1 MVLAAIIWLPGAF
14 AAEGKSSDFN
24 FGAEFRFRDILSV
37 NPLAESGQ
45 DSSENQPKT
54 RVKFNTTFR
63 ASERFTAY
71 LSLMNSATWG
81 SKDLYINNTS
91 GYAPSAGTAVSGT
104 TTGDSGSGVRNGTSN
119 SDNTVLVN
127 EAYGSWLV
135 TDSFLLRF
143 GRGSFTLGD
152 GSVIATNDYQDFP
165 YSFDGVLGTYEW
177 EFMRLSAW
185 AVKFAAYSS
194 DFTGRVNP
202 QQVFNAAG
210 TTDSDPGASA
220 YGLAVDWK
228 MLPAWLK
235 MANLHLIKNQ
245 KDQTPG
251 TGSYAI
257 GGNLLNPIAG
267 MGQDTYRYGITL
279 SGDMA
284 NVDYLFDYNA
294 VTGNYRGNSSY
305 QAEGIPCWQD
315 KCNANSFMI
324 QGVVGYTVPKW
335 LNSHAFVVYHM
346 DSGGDNNGS
355 QFKTYDSY
363 FYDIHSMT
371 HGGLMDVIKWGN
383 LTYYGIGYTIDP
395 MDRFQVGLLYN
406 MFQRTNGTATPYSIN
421 PGPLGL
427 AMLNGNASGSA
438 VANTKG
444 STSKAIGQEIDLEAT
459 KKYDGGFEVEARV
472 GMFMPGSYIKDNI
485 PSGTASA
492 TYTQFFLQGKMV
504 F

>member
-1 MVLAAIIWLPGAF
+1 MYIAALMWVPSIL
-14 AAEGKSSDFN
+14 AAEGKSSDFS
-24 FGAEFRFRDILSV
+24 FGAEFRFRDVWSQ
-37 NPLAESGQ
+37 NPLGESGQ
-45 DSSENQPKT
+45 DSPQNQPKT

-71 LSLMNSATWG
+71 LSLMNSSTWG
-81 SKDLYINNTS
+81 SKDLLVDSNY
-91 GYAPSAGTAVSGT
+91 
-104 TTGDSGSGVRNGTSN
+104 TTGDSAAGVRSGVSN
-119 SDNTVLVN
+119 ADNAVLVN

-185 AVKFAAYSS
+185 AVKFASYSS
-194 DFTGRVNP
+194 DFTGKVNP
-202 QQVFNAAG
+202 LQANVAG

-245 KDQTPG
+245 KDQTPAG
-251 TGSYAI
+251 GSVLL
-257 GGNLLNPIAG
+257 GGALLNPIAG

-279 SGDMA
+279 SGDYS
-284 NVDYLFDYNA
+284 NVDYTLDYNA
-294 VTGNYRGNSSY
+294 VTGNYRGNAAY
-305 QAEGIPCWQD
+305 QAEGIPCIQD
-315 KCNANSFMI
+315 KCNANSYMI

-335 LNSHAFVVYHM
+335 LNSHIFVVYHM
-346 DSGGDNNGS
+346 DSGGDNNGT

-363 FYDIHSMT
+363 FYDVHSMT

-383 LTYYGIGYTIDP
+383 LTYYGLGYTIEP
-395 MDRFQVGLLYN
+395 LDRFQVGLLYN
-406 MFQRTNGTATPYSIN
+406 VFSRTNGTATPYSIN
-421 PGPLGL
+421 PGPFGY
-427 AMLNGNASGSA
+427 AMLNGGLASNTNSA
-438 VANTKG
+438 VLNTAQ
-444 STSKAIGQEIDLEAT
+444 STAKSIGQEVDLQAT

-472 GMFMPGSYIKDNI
+472 GMFMPGSYIKANI
-485 PSGTASA
+485 PSTTSSS